1 VLGKYFHAGLT
12 AAFPAADPLPEVV
25 EVISCSFLNLDVAKG
40 ADIFDMAA
48 DRLVTKGKWVGGL
61 SDLLF

>member
-1 VLGKYFHAGLT
+1 M
-12 AAFPAADPLPEVV
+12 
-25 EVISCSFLNLDVAKG
+25 AKG